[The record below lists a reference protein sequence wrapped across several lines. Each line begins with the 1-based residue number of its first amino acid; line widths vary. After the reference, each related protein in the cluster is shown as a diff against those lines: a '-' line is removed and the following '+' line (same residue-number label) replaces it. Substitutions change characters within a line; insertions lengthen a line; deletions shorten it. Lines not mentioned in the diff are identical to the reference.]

1 MSDAVEPEPTA
12 YASFNEFFTRAL
24 RAGTRPVDADP
35 RAIVSPVD
43 GTVSEAG
50 TLSAD
55 RLLQAKG
62 HEYTL
67 RALLAGNA
75 AWERT
80 FAGGSFATIY
90 LAPYNYHRIHMPL
103 AGELRES
110 FYVPGKLFSVNR
122 TTAQLV
128 PGLFSRNERVF
139 CGFDSGGMPWAI
151 ILVGALNVGSMAT
164 VWHGDVTPRKHRE
177 VTAVAGDRRARADAL
192 STRAR
197 RWRRFNMGS
206 TVILLL
212 PPGRR
217 RLAGDARRRTI
228 LRMGERIGTL
238 APVAMNPGPLNPW
251 RPSASLAALRRRAE
265 ALHATREFFRTRN
278 VLEVETPALVNA
290 PVSDVNLGSARV
302 EVPGS
307 ERRAVP
313 AHLARIRHEA
323 PARGGQRRHLPGLSR
338 VSRRRTRPPA
348 QPGIHHGRVVPA
360 GLFARAADA
369 RSRRA
374 GARAAAK
381 ATCRWNS

>member
-1 MSDAVEPEPTA
+1 MNETVPGAGGRAFVALQHLLPQHGISRLVLAATRSTSPAFKNALIKLFVRGFKPDMSDAVETEPTA

-24 RAGTRPVDADP
+24 RAGTRPFDADP

-50 TLSAD
+50 PLSAD

-90 LAPYNYHRIHMPL
+90 LAPYNYHRIHMALPG
-103 AGELRES
+103 ALRES
-110 FYVPGKLFSVNR
+110 FYVPGRLFSVNL

-139 CGFDSGGMPWAI
+139 CGFDAGGVPWAI

-177 VTAVAGDRRARADAL
+177 VTTLPVTDQLAPVELAKGDEMA
-192 STRAR
+192 
-197 RWRRFNMGS
+197 RFNMGS

-212 PPGRR
+212 PPGAAQWSAT
-217 RLAGDARRRTI
+217 LTAGRT

-238 APVAMNPGPLNPW
+238 QSW
-251 RPSASLAALRRRAE
+251 
-265 ALHATREFFRTRN
+265 
-278 VLEVETPALVNA
+278 TPT
-290 PVSDVNLGSARV
+290 G
-302 EVPGS
+302 E
-307 ERRAVP
+307 
-313 AHLARIRHEA
+313 
-323 PARGGQRRHLPGLSR
+323 
-338 VSRRRTRPPA
+338 
-348 QPGIHHGRVVPA
+348 
-360 GLFARAADA
+360 
-369 RSRRA
+369 
-374 GARAAAK
+374 
-381 ATCRWNS
+381 

>member
-1 MSDAVEPEPTA
+1 MSEPAPGAGGRAFVALQHLLPQHGISRLVLAATRSRSPAFKNALIRLFVRGFKPEMADAVESEPTA

-24 RAGTRPVDADP
+24 REGTRPLDADP

-50 TLSAD
+50 TINAD

-67 RALLAGNA
+67 RALLAGNG

-103 AGELRES
+103 DGELRES
-110 FYVPGKLFSVNR
+110 FYVPGRLFSVNR

-139 CGFDSGGMPWAI
+139 CGFDSDGTPFGV

-177 VTAVAGDRRARADAL
+177 VTALPVTGVLAAKAL
-192 STRAR
+192 PKGAEMA
-197 RWRRFNMGS
+197 RFNMGS

-212 PPGRR
+212 PPGAAEWTGTMRP
-217 RLAGDARRRTI
+217 GQT

-238 APVAMNPGPLNPW
+238 RDW
-251 RPSASLAALRRRAE
+251 
-265 ALHATREFFRTRN
+265 H
-278 VLEVETPALVNA
+278 
-290 PVSDVNLGSARV
+290 
-302 EVPGS
+302 PGS
-307 ERRAVP
+307 GP
-313 AHLARIRHEA
+313 
-323 PARGGQRRHLPGLSR
+323 GG
-338 VSRRRTRPPA
+338 
-348 QPGIHHGRVVPA
+348 
-360 GLFARAADA
+360 
-369 RSRRA
+369 
-374 GARAAAK
+374 
-381 ATCRWNS
+381 